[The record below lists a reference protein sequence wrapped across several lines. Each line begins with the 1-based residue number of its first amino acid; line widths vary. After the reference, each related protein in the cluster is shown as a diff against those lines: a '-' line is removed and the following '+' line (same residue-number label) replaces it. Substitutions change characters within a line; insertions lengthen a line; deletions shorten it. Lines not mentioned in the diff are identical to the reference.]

1 MTVLMIAYERNSWNM
16 LEHVEHVEH
25 GENIH
30 MTAYINIHLNY

>member
-25 GENIH
+25 VENIH